1 MARVLASQ
9 DGEWVIATVEGP
21 RTVRTAL
28 RQSIPDEHLEHM
40 AEDQLWRIH
49 EEAWPTACA
58 VFNRFGLP
66 IEWAAAS
73 PTVSASEAVEPTVS
87 AIEAVEPTV
96 SASDAV
102 ELLGG
107 NTMQDR
113 APQGFSVSIVSQGL
127 TVERSVDADTAWA
140 ILAMVLGRE
149 AATSQNGRVA
159 ARA

>member
-1 MARVLASQ
+1 VARVLASQ
-9 DGEWVIATVEGP
+9 DGEWIIATVEGP

-28 RQSIPDEHLEHM
+28 RQSIPDQHLEHM

-58 VFNRFGLP
+58 VFGRFGLS

-87 AIEAVEPTV
+87 A
-96 SASDAV
+96 SDAV

-107 NTMQDR
+107 DLMQER
-113 APQGFSVSIVSQGL
+113 APQGFSVSIVSAGL
-127 TVERSVDADTAWA
+127 TVERAVDADTAWA

-149 AATSQNGRVA
+149 ASMQPQNGRVG

>member
-9 DGEWVIATVEGP
+9 DGEWIVATVEGP

-40 AEDQLWRIH
+40 AEDQLYRIH

-58 VFNRFGLP
+58 VFSRFGLS

-73 PTVSASEAVEPTVS
+73 PTVSASEAVE
-87 AIEAVEPTV
+87 
-96 SASDAV
+96 
-102 ELLGG
+102 LLGG
-107 NTMQDR
+107 TAMQER
-113 APQGFSVSIVSQGL
+113 APQGYSVSIVSAGL
-127 TVERSVDADTAWA
+127 TVERAVDADTAWA

-149 AATSQNGRVA
+149 ATMPQTNGRVA

>member
-58 VFNRFGLP
+58 VFGRFGLS

-73 PTVSASEAVEPTVS
+73 PTVSASEAF
-87 AIEAVEPTV
+87 EPTV
-96 SASDAV
+96 SASEAV
-102 ELLGG
+102 EMLGG
-107 NTMQDR
+107 TVMQER
-113 APQGFSVSIVSQGL
+113 AQGFSVSIQSAGL

-149 AATSQNGRVA
+149 ASMQPQNGRVA

>member
-1 MARVLASQ
+1 M
-9 DGEWVIATVEGP
+9 IATVEGP

-58 VFNRFGLP
+58 VFGRFGLP

-73 PTVSASEAVEPTVS
+73 PTVSASEAVELP
-87 AIEAVEPTV
+87 
-96 SASDAV
+96 
-102 ELLGG
+102 GG
-107 NTMQDR
+107 NTMQER